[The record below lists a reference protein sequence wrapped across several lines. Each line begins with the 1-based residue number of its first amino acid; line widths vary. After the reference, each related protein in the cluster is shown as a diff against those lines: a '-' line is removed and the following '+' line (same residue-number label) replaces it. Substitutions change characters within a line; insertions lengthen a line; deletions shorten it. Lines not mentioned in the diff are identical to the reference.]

1 MAFIPGSRALA
12 GPHLQIVKER
22 KKREKEGEVKESTCT
37 SLVKQPITHNPSEAL
52 YKIEHI
58 YLANLHKSR
67 GQSKEENSTR
77 SLSALN
83 IIRHIMTDIS
93 LE

>member
-1 MAFIPGSRALA
+1 
-12 GPHLQIVKER
+12 VKER

-37 SLVKQPITHNPSEAL
+37 SLVKQPITHSPSETL

-67 GQSKEENSTR
+67 GQSKEVNSTR
-77 SLSALN
+77 SLSAVN
-83 IIRHIMTDIS
+83 IPRDLITDIS
-93 LE
+93 LENSNLLWKLAKHE